1 MPTPREVTVRCSW
14 CESLLD
20 EYVEATLPPRRML
33 AVAAHLRECPE
44 CESLHR
50 RLRIVDG
57 LLHTRKMLDV
67 EPQFSKGVMA
77 QVRTM
82 PVPHAPRRAIWII
95 ALFYLICAWVSVLTV
110 AFVWPHA
117 HVASGAVANAGS
129 SAWQA
134 ITHGVHAL
142 SPVAP
147 IAVSLVVGVL
157 LIDALLLAA
166 IYIFY
171 RTIRPRLNDHLAASE
186 IAS

>member
-1 MPTPREVTVRCSW
+1 V
-14 CESLLD
+14 LD

-33 AVAAHLRECPE
+33 AIAAHLQQCPA
-44 CESLHR
+44 CETLHR

-67 EPQFSKGVMA
+67 EPDFSKAVMA

-82 PVPHAPRRAIWII
+82 PVPHAPRRAIWIV
-95 ALFYLICAWVSVLTV
+95 ALFYLICAWVGAFTV
-110 AFVWPHA
+110 ALVWPHA
-117 HVASGAVANAGS
+117 HVAPGAWTNVAS

-134 ITHGVHAL
+134 VSHGVHAL

-147 IAVSLVVGVL
+147 IAFSIVVSVL
-157 LIDALLLAA
+157 AIDALLFGA
-166 IYIFY
+166 IYVFY

-186 IAS
+186 TAS

>member
-1 MPTPREVTVRCSW
+1 MRCSW
-14 CESLLD
+14 CEAVLD

-33 AVAAHLRECPE
+33 AVAAHLRQCPA

-67 EPQFSKGVMA
+67 EPDFGNAVMA
-77 QVRTM
+77 QIRTM
-82 PVPHAPRRAIWII
+82 PAPQTPHRAIWIV
-95 ALFYLICAWVSVLTV
+95 ALFYLICAWVTAFTV
-110 AFVWPHA
+110 ALVWPRVHLVPDA
-117 HVASGAVANAGS
+117 WANVTS

-134 ITHGVHAL
+134 IAHGVHAV

-147 IAVSLVVGVL
+147 IAFSIVVSVL
-157 LIDALLLAA
+157 AIDALLFAA
-166 IYIFY
+166 IYLFY

-186 IAS
+186 TAS